1 MNTTKKTAGLYG
13 RARWLRRVA
22 LFGAGLCLAVTLLA
36 VFGPAAGVPGLLAA
50 TLHTDGL
57 PHPWAGAIALL
68 LAALVAAA
76 LWQLARMLGE
86 VERGALFA
94 PGATRHFRRFALLL
108 LVAALLRLLLPP
120 LAVLALVALE
130 RSATVTLSFSGGD
143 VLALF
148 VAVVLFFVA
157 RLFDEAARLE
167 EDSRSIV

>member
-1 MNTTKKTAGLYG
+1 MTATENFMALRR
-13 RARWLRRVA
+13 RARWLRLVA
-22 LFGAGLCLAVTLLA
+22 SAGAGLCLAVTLLA
-36 VFGPAAGVPGLLAA
+36 VFGPATGSAGLLAA

-57 PHPWAGAIALL
+57 PHAWAGAIALL

-94 PGATRHFRRFALLL
+94 PAATRHFRRFARLL

-120 LAVLALVALE
+120 LAVLALVAME

-143 VLALF
+143 LLALF